1 MYFCNVYQN
10 TVVNMNEI
18 QDRIFLLL
26 KTKNFTGAEF
36 ADKIGVQPSNIS
48 HIMSGRNKP
57 SLDLVMKILKK
68 FPEVRSEW
76 LLNGQGTMTKDYGL
90 SSVAAEEK
98 NGKNQGSTKQQKL
111 EFEKLVE
118 NSNFSARGEEILIEN
133 NLDKIGMSDEN
144 KVEIVDKELIDE
156 IRDDFNEKGKKEPHK
171 IYHNKIE
178 KIVVFYEDRTF
189 REYSPEF

>member
-1 MYFCNVYQN
+1 
-10 TVVNMNEI
+10 MNEI

-36 ADKIGVQPSNIS
+36 AVKIGVQPSNIS

-68 FPEVRSEW
+68 FPEIRSEW
-76 LLNGQGTMTKDYGL
+76 LLNGQGTMTKDYG
-90 SSVAAEEK
+90 SQNIAEVEK
-98 NGKNQGSTKQQKL
+98 EGKNLGKIIQQKL
-111 EFEKLVE
+111 EFEKTAETAGLAASANDDIE
-118 NSNFSARGEEILIEN
+118 KNSLNEIEIGGEKKAE
-133 NLDKIGMSDEN
+133 
-144 KVEIVDKELIDE
+144 VVDKVIIEE
-156 IRDDFNEKGKKEPHK
+156 ENDDFHRKEKKEPHK
-171 IYHNKIE
+171 IHNKRIE

>member
-1 MYFCNVYQN
+1 
-10 TVVNMNEI
+10 MNEI

-57 SLDLVMKILKK
+57 SLDLVMKILNK

-90 SSVAAEEK
+90 SNVAVEEM
-98 NGKNQGSTKQQKL
+98 NGKNQRNTIQQKL
-111 EFEKLVE
+111 EFEKPVE
-118 NSNFSARGEEILIEN
+118 SSNLSARGEEVLNEN
-133 NLDKIGMSDEN
+133 NLDKIGTSDE
-144 KVEIVDKELIDE
+144 KKAEVVDKEQIGE
-156 IRDDFNEKGKKEPHK
+156 IGERLNVKEKKEPHK
-171 IYHNKIE
+171 IYHKKIE